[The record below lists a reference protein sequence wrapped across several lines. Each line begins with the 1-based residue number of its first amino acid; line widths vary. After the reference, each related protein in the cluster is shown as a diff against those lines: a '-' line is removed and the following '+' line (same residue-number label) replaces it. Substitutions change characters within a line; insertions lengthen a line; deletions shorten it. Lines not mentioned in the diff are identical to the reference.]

1 MKWCIANGRIIDP
14 SQNIDRVGDLWLE
27 DGRIIGIDFLGE
39 STQDY
44 DNYIDARGCFVSP
57 GFIDLHV
64 HLRDPGE
71 TYKEDI
77 YSGCEA
83 AARGGFTTIC
93 CMPNTNPVIDNEKV
107 VAYIE
112 RKAKECRSVNVLA
125 LGAIS
130 QGQLGEELA
139 FIESMV
145 KCETR
150 CKELTGK
157 GICALSEDGKSVED
171 EELYLAAMGEA
182 INFDI
187 PIFSHAEGGAN
198 PESPEGE
205 LEGIKRDI
213 KLAQEQPCQLH
224 FCHISTK
231 KSLEAIENARRNG
244 MNVTCE
250 ATPHH
255 LALVKK
261 ENEDNGNFKM
271 NPPLRSLEDRDA
283 IREGLRNGSIQAIAT
298 DHAPHSP
305 TEKEGSYED
314 ALNGIIGL
322 ETALP
327 LCYTSLVQTGILS
340 ILQLIDRMTLG
351 PAKILGIDR
360 GSLIP
365 GSPADITIFQCEG
378 NYSIDRNEFKSKS
391 RNTPFDGSRVCAR
404 VMMTIVNGS
413 VVYNNKKLTERK
425 GNI

>member
-14 SQNIDRVGDLWLE
+14 SQNIDRVGDLWIQ
-27 DGRIIGIDFLGE
+27 DGKILGMDFLGGF
-39 STQDY
+39 TQDY
-44 DNYIDARGCFVSP
+44 DNYIDATGCFVSP

-107 VAYIE
+107 LGYID

-139 FIESMV
+139 GIESMV
-145 KCETR
+145 KYDTR

-171 EELYLAAMGEA
+171 ERLYLAAMVEA
-182 INFDI
+182 SKLNL
-187 PIFSHAEGGAN
+187 PIFSHAEGGVN
-198 PESPEGE
+198 PESSEGE
-205 LEGIKRDI
+205 LEGIMRDI
-213 KLAQEQPCQLH
+213 KLVQEQPCQLH

-231 KSLEAIENARRNG
+231 KSLEAIENARRRG
-244 MNVTCE
+244 MNITCE

-255 LALVKK
+255 LSLVKN
-261 ENEDNGNFKM
+261 ENEEDGNFKM
-271 NPPLRSLEDRDA
+271 NPPLRSPEDRDA
-283 IREGLRNGSIQAIAT
+283 IREGLGNGSIQVIAT
-298 DHAPHSP
+298 DHAPHSSA
-305 TEKEGSYED
+305 EKEGPYEN
-314 ALNGIIGL
+314 ALMGVIGL

-327 LCYTSLVQTGILS
+327 ICYKELVETGILS
-340 ILQLIDRMTLG
+340 TLQLVDRMALG

-360 GSLIP
+360 GTLIP
-365 GSPADITIFQCEG
+365 GSPADITIFQCQEK
-378 NYSIDRNEFKSKS
+378 YSIQRSEFKSKS
-391 RNTPFDGSRVCAR
+391 HNTPFDGSVVCAK
-404 VMMTIVNGS
+404 VMMTLVDGS